1 MARRALNTTA
11 ATLAATAALLLT
23 ACGGGGDSS
32 DGIKGA
38 DKGSGSPSASASSG
52 SGSTDVDRPD
62 VSLPND
68 LDLVFD
74 FEKPSDQ
81 GDAAALDDAANYIR
95 ALNHGITKQDPEDPA
110 FQFYSSGQAAQYAN
124 SQIKEYVDGGW
135 TLTGKDRY
143 YQAEVDPV
151 DESEKVKTVN
161 VSFCED
167 QSKVYGKEVK
177 SEKIHRTKESLDSY
191 QKFSIL
197 MASVQGSPVWRAQQ
211 VTVEGKA
218 EECRG

>member
-1 MARRALNTTA
+1 MARRALTTA
-11 ATLAATAALLLT
+11 AAAFATAAALLLT
-23 ACGGGGDSS
+23 ACGGGDDSS
-32 DGIKGA
+32 SDDIKGA
-38 DKGSGSPSASASSG
+38 DSASSSPSASASASA
-52 SGSTDVDRPD
+52 DVDRPD
-62 VSLPND
+62 VSVPDD

-81 GDAAALDDAANYIR
+81 ESAAALDDAANYIR

-110 FQFYSSGQAAQYAN
+110 FQFYASGQAAQYAH
-124 SQIKEYVDGGW
+124 SQIKEYADGGW

-143 YQAEVDPV
+143 YQAEINPV

-161 VSFCED
+161 VTFCED

-177 SEKIHRTKESLDSY
+177 SEKIHRTKESLASY
-191 QKFSIL
+191 QKFTIL
-197 MASVQGSPVWRAQQ
+197 MTFVQGKPVWRAQQ